1 MNVKKLLIASVVIW
15 IVGTV
20 FGMLTCGWLFS
31 WVYELPPNIWQSH
44 EAMMENLVWMNLLG
58 FFGYLAFAFVFAI
71 FYKGIPG
78 QGIKKGV
85 NYGIL
90 IWLAGSLVGMFTMPL
105 YMTISTTVVIYWIVQ
120 ALALNLINGAIIGKI
135 YKEE

>member
-1 MNVKKLLIASVVIW
+1 MNIKKLLIASVAIW
-15 IVGTV
+15 IVGTA
-20 FGMLTCGWLFS
+20 FGFLTCGWLFS

-44 EAMMENLVWMNLLG
+44 EAMMENLTLMNLLG

-85 NYGIL
+85 TYGIL
-90 IWLAGSLVGMFTMPL
+90 IWLVGSLAGMFTMPL

-120 ALALNLINGAIIGKI
+120 ALALNLISGAIIGKI